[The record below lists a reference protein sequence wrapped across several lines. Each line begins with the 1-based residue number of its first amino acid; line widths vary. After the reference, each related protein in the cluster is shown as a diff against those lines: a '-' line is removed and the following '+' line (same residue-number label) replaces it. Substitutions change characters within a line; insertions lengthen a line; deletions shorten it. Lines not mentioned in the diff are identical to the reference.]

1 MKIKILLLF
10 ILISKLSFGQK
21 EAFISK
27 QKVDSIIAIH
37 SPKKD
42 FSGIVGYWQK
52 DKGTELFSYGYKDYK
67 TKEPILNNDRFYLA
81 SIAKSFTSLAV
92 LQLIKEGKLS
102 PKDTIGKWFPEFSP
116 ILRAVT
122 IEQLANHT
130 AAIPDYLALTNK
142 RENLTNKDVV
152 EIITPI
158 DSTVYP
164 SGSKWGYS
172 NTHFVLLA
180 EIIERVTDKGFI
192 TFSKDNIF
200 KPTKMD
206 DATFF
211 IEGKKSIQGYNVDS
225 TPLYKRTKTMG
236 DGGLLGSANDM
247 ASFFEATS
255 KDPKWKELLE
265 LGLENG
271 FLWDR
276 DTTWTFGM
284 GVFFTKDDFG
294 KFTANSGRGSGFLNY
309 YRWYYEKD
317 AAFFILSNKWDAYI
331 HPMRGDLANLLKE

>member
-1 MKIKILLLF
+1 MKIKAFLLF
-10 ILISKLSFGQK
+10 ILISQFSFGQND
-21 EAFISK
+21 FISK
-27 QKVDSIIAIH
+27 KKVDAVIAKH
-37 SPKKD
+37 APQKD
-42 FSGIVGYWQK
+42 FSGIIGFWEK
-52 DKGTELFSYGYKDYK
+52 DNGVQLFSYGSKNFA
-67 TKEPILNNDRFYLA
+67 TKEPILNADRFYLA

-92 LQLIKEGKLS
+92 LQLIKEDKLS
-102 PKDTIGKWFPEFSP
+102 PNDTIGKWFPKFSP
-116 ILRAVT
+116 ALRKVT

-130 AAIPDYLALTNK
+130 AAIHDYLALTGE
-142 RENLTNKDVV
+142 RENITNKDVIK
-152 EIITPI
+152 IIETL

-180 EIIERVTDKGFI
+180 EIIERVTGESFI
-192 TFSKDNIF
+192 TCSKNNIF

-211 IEGKKSIQGYNVDS
+211 IEGKKSIQGYDVDS
-225 TPLYKRTKTMG
+225 TPLYKKTKTLG

-247 ASFFEATS
+247 VAFFEATT
-255 KDPKWKELLE
+255 KNTKWKELLQ

-271 FLWDR
+271 YLWDR

-284 GVFFTKDDFG
+284 GVFFTEDDFG

-331 HPMRGDLANLLKE
+331 QRMRGDLANLLKE